1 MEIDFNKL
9 KKKEYPKYLEDYY
22 TRTKLSDEVLSKTN
36 LKYIYDEKNDILEL
50 AKNRE
55 ILFKFKQKINLP
67 DDVEKK
73 EDIDQFLFNSQTC
86 ISLDYDKSVV
96 IIEGVE
102 IPIKDMILN
111 LSGESGQF
119 EYKIFP
125 AKFDENDFIRWTL
138 QYDDKVKEVELIR
151 VANNDSAFTKK
162 YEYISH
168 PLKITVYLTKS
179 NDIHISVSTQFQGET
194 TLESLLESLTIQ
206 IAFLEKKLG
215 INGVPLSRLDSDK
228 KIGNEEKIIRMN
240 ENFNFWSK
248 VSLLQEKLGVKF
260 YIDFPLDDET
270 MQILEK
276 LIISYI
282 LEEVYRENYKINTI
296 KLKFDSIEEM
306 YNNIEKIKNDEKSS
320 VHWRETQDLCILG
333 INVNIYKY
341 FGVFNYHIYSII
353 PDEETKSLKIYIKES
368 DDEKMVIVSKF
379 VLENEAIEN
388 VHKTEVPRYWI
399 EFRDRIKSSELN

>member
-1 MEIDFNKL
+1 MEIDFSKL
-9 KKKEYPKYLEDYY
+9 KKKEYPKHLEDYY
-22 TRTKLSDEVLSKTN
+22 TRTKLNDEVLSKTN
-36 LKYIYDEKNDILEL
+36 LKYTYDEEKDILEL

-67 DDVEKK
+67 EDVEKK

-86 ISLDYDKSVV
+86 ISLDYDKSIAV
-96 IIEGVE
+96 IEGVE

-119 EYKIFP
+119 EYKICP
-125 AKFDENDFIRWTL
+125 ARFDEDDFIRWTL
-138 QYDDKVKEVELIR
+138 QYNDKIKEVKLTR

-162 YEYISH
+162 YEYISR
-168 PLKITVYLTKS
+168 PLKITVHLTKL

-215 INGVPLSRLDSDK
+215 INGVPLSRLDSDTK
-228 KIGNEEKIIRMN
+228 VGNAEKLIRMN
-240 ENFNFWSK
+240 EILNFWSK
-248 VSLLQEKLGVKF
+248 VSLLQGKLNVKF

-270 MQILEK
+270 MQNLEK
-276 LIISYI
+276 LIISFV
-282 LEEVYRENYKINTI
+282 LEEVYRENYKINNI
-296 KLKFDSIEEM
+296 KLNFDSIDEL
-306 YNNIEKIKNDEKSS
+306 YNNIKKIKNDEKSS
-320 VHWRETQDLCILG
+320 IHWREPQELCILG
-333 INVNIYKY
+333 TKVNIYKY

-353 PDEETKSLKIYIKES
+353 PDEETKSLNIYIKETNE
-368 DDEKMVIVSKF
+368 DKMVIVSKF

-388 VHKTEVPRYWI
+388 VLKTAIPKYWV
-399 EFRDRIKSSELN
+399 EYRDRMKSRE